1 MPTVSAPPQVAK
13 ESPVTFPSSAADP
26 EHAANQSSAVDES
39 EKSPFTG
46 PSRWHV
52 LLATWL
58 GGVFDGM
65 DSSIFAMVLFPCL
78 SELLHTSSHSV
89 VGQHGSY
96 IISLFMLGWAVGA
109 MFFGSLADHIG
120 RAKTLTITILL
131 YAVCTGLCAW
141 AHNWQE
147 LGLYRFLVGAGIGGE
162 MGIGA
167 VLLNECWPGKTR
179 VYAVGAMATSLGFG
193 YFLTAIL
200 NLWLGGFGWRWL
212 FIAGVA
218 PAFLT
223 FYLRAKLKEP
233 EEFMQHIEERARS
246 VAGQGRNAFADAVGH
261 SAACFRGLF
270 DQENRKKTIAVA
282 AVASTAIVT
291 WWAVI
296 AWIPAWINQL
306 TGQLAVVERSHAMFL
321 KDIGMIMS
329 GVLGGL
335 LIRRFGY
342 KACMATAF
350 TMAFVSS
357 VGMFLTV
364 KSFGPALLCWLM
376 VLGFF
381 AHLPFVIMWTYIP
394 ELYAVRIRSTAFGF
408 IYNFGRFLAAF
419 VALGSGALIQFFNGS
434 YAFAA
439 STVAGIY
446 LVGLLAVAIMPS
458 QGDHL
463 ESVTD

>member
-120 RAKTLTITILL
+120 RSKTLTITILL

-200 NLWLGGFGWRWL
+200 NLWLG
-212 FIAGVA
+212 AG
-218 PAFLT
+218 
-223 FYLRAKLKEP
+223 
-233 EEFMQHIEERARS
+233 
-246 VAGQGRNAFADAVGH
+246 GGR
-261 SAACFRGLF
+261 
-270 DQENRKKTIAVA
+270 
-282 AVASTAIVT
+282 
-291 WWAVI
+291 
-296 AWIPAWINQL
+296 
-306 TGQLAVVERSHAMFL
+306 
-321 KDIGMIMS
+321 
-329 GVLGGL
+329 
-335 LIRRFGY
+335 
-342 KACMATAF
+342 
-350 TMAFVSS
+350 
-357 VGMFLTV
+357 
-364 KSFGPALLCWLM
+364 
-376 VLGFF
+376 
-381 AHLPFVIMWTYIP
+381 
-394 ELYAVRIRSTAFGF
+394 
-408 IYNFGRFLAAF
+408 
-419 VALGSGALIQFFNGS
+419 
-434 YAFAA
+434 
-439 STVAGIY
+439 
-446 LVGLLAVAIMPS
+446 
-458 QGDHL
+458 
-463 ESVTD
+463 

>member
-1 MPTVSAPPQVAK
+1 MATVSAPSHAM
-13 ESPVTFPSSAADP
+13 ERETPVSSALLASADAP
-26 EHAANQSSAVDES
+26 EGAESTDE
-39 EKSPFTG
+39 KAIFTG

-65 DSSIFAMVLFPCL
+65 DSSIFAMVLYPTL
-78 SELLHTSSHSV
+78 SELLHTTSHAS

-96 IISLFMLGWAVGA
+96 IIALFMLGWAIGA

-131 YAVCTGLCAW
+131 YAVCTGLCAF

-193 YFLTAIL
+193 YFLTALL

-233 EEFMQHIEERARS
+233 EEFMQHLEERAKAAARQDS
-246 VAGQGRNAFADAVGH
+246 PQGSAFAVALGH
-261 SAACFRGLF
+261 SAACFKGLF
-270 DQENRKKTIAVA
+270 DQENLRKTIAVA

-306 TGQLAVVERSHAMFL
+306 TGQLAVAERSHAMFL
-321 KDIGMIMS
+321 KDIGMILS

-342 KACMATAF
+342 KTCMGTAF
-350 TMAFVSS
+350 TVACFSAI
-357 VGMFLTV
+357 GMFMTV
-364 KSFGPALLCWLM
+364 KSFGPALLCWLV

-419 VALGSGALIQFFNGS
+419 VALGSGALIQFFHGS
-434 YAFAA
+434 YSFAA

-446 LVGLLAVAIMPS
+446 LVGLLAVAIMPA